1 MIQLENYLKV
11 ITLIYFFEKK
21 IVVNIFLR
29 IFTKLKFLPYEKT
42 YTLFV
47 CYVDDAWFVGTNN
60 GNPKRYAQCGRLGVG
75 KPY

>member
-1 MIQLENYLKV
+1 MIQLENHLKV

-29 IFTKLKFLPYEKT
+29 IFTKLKFLPYEKN

-47 CYVDDAWFVGTNN
+47 CNVDGAWF
-60 GNPKRYAQCGRLGVG
+60 AS
-75 KPY
+75 